1 MANSFRYQTQKHQTN
16 HQKVNW
22 YNLLMTDEQLY
33 EKVLGLVKD
42 GKSVLDILAECHM
55 YFSIAQDF
63 EEQFIDRAIAEVKE
77 Q

>member
-1 MANSFRYQTQKHQTN
+1 
-16 HQKVNW
+16 
-22 YNLLMTDEQLY
+22 MTDEQLY

-42 GKSVLDILAECHM
+42 GKSVVDILAECHM
-55 YFSIAQDF
+55 YFSVAQDF